1 MSQIIRQ
8 ILSKMNIFVM
18 SRRSAPRIDR
28 QVPITITL
36 KSEKMN
42 GSPVTKKEVLSIKGV
57 TKDLSESGIAFYI
70 DSIRLREHYLVSE
83 DRVLNVELE
92 LPNGVLLMQVVGV
105 RYEQFDMHSSI
116 AKYLI
121 GARITHIEPLAMEV
135 YKEYLRLGDKLKK
148 VEVPILEL
156 DTKES

>member
-83 DRVLNVELE
+83 DRILNAELE
-92 LPNGVLLMQVVGV
+92 LPNGAIQMQVIGV
-105 RYEQFDMHSSI
+105 RYEQFDIHTSV

-121 GARITHIEPLAMEV
+121 GARITHIEPLAMEM

-148 VEVPILEL
+148 DQMPILEL

>member
-8 ILSKMNIFVM
+8 LLSKMNIFVM
-18 SRRSAPRIDR
+18 SRRSAPRFDR

-36 KSEKMN
+36 KSEKN
-42 GSPVTKKEVLSIKGV
+42 GCQASKKEVLLLKGV
-57 TKDLSESGIAFYI
+57 TKDLSESGIAFYV

-83 DRVLNVELE
+83 DRILNAELE
-92 LPNGVLLMQVVGV
+92 LPHGAIQMQVIGV
-105 RYEQFDMHSSI
+105 RYEQFDIHTSV

-121 GARITHIEPLAMEV
+121 GARIEHIEPHTMEI

-148 VEVPILEL
+148 GEVPVLEL
-156 DTKES
+156 DTKEN